1 MWLWH
6 LYAMLTLYADIPRDG
21 LTVSLWIYILS
32 LLCLFVEY
40 KRDVTWH
47 LFATESTLYAT
58 FTQGVKTVG
67 TLWSLWMRPHQSL
80 TVWVPFDNICR
91 IHHCTQ
97 ALQREILFWH
107 FNTTCIQR
115 KYSLMKCVLV
125 DRGKPQRVI
134 PLHFDLTL
142 SLDEEEVC
150 ELHELQYDTI
160 TSLSFLIDWYSVWYL
175 FLLDGEGF

>member
-80 TVWVPFDNICR
+80 TVWVPFDIICR

-115 KYSLMKCVLV
+115 KYSLMKCLPSVFWWIGVSHKELF
-125 DRGKPQRVI
+125 RCI
-134 PLHFDLTL
+134 LTSH
-142 SLDEEEVC
+142 SLWMRKRFVNC
-150 ELHELQYDTI
+150 MNYNTTRLQAFI
-160 TSLSFLIDWYSVWYL
+160 FWLIGIL
-175 FLLDGEGF
+175 FGISSC